1 MERIMLDSS
10 VYGRLVDDIEL
21 TEKFGKLI
29 PKDFVVYGNK
39 TIRDELKETPR
50 NVRLKSGSK
59 KLLLLRIYDSLIRKD
74 HHDLKHNKL
83 IETLAGDYFKEYRK
97 EKGFNPAFR
106 TYTEFKKEIIRK
118 ASRYET

>member
-1 MERIMLDSS
+1 MLDSS